1 MSDMS
6 DINPPNDMID
16 PVEIVPSAPGPVK
29 RHPIRGGLW
38 GLIGGIG
45 AAMVLISRAVIA
57 LGTLTPLVVV
67 LVFIVLGV
75 AWAYLA
81 PPKRAPANN

>member
-6 DINPPNDMID
+6 DLNPPEDMIE
-16 PVEIVPSAPGPVK
+16 PVEIVPSAPGPIK
-29 RHPIRGGLW
+29 RHPIRGALW
-38 GLIGGIG
+38 GLLGGIG
-45 AAMVLISRAVIA
+45 ASFVLISRAVIA
-57 LGTLTPLVVV
+57 LGTLTPLVVI

-81 PPKRAPANN
+81 PPKAAKP

>member
-6 DINPPNDMID
+6 DLNPPSDMIE
-16 PVEIVPSAPGPVK
+16 PVEIVPSTPGPIK
-29 RHPIRGGLW
+29 RYPVRGALW
-38 GLIGGIG
+38 GLVGGIG

-57 LGTLTPLVVV
+57 LGTLAPVVV
-67 LVFIVLGV
+67 VVAFIVLGV

-81 PPKRAPANN
+81 PPKG